1 MRILHT
7 ADWHLGT
14 RVPHI
19 GLDRSEEQDKVVKKI
34 IEIVEKENIDVVII
48 AGDIF
53 DNPTP
58 SYQAEKIFYNF
69 IASICGDLGK
79 YLFVISGNHDSMEKV
94 DTVSVFSRFF
104 SVRGSQRFKHFYLGI
119 QIENGLSN
127 LVCDVDGISFI
138 GIPFVPRYRY
148 SKRYQEIFEN
158 ILGQLLERTGSEVIL
173 FSHDTLEGVKYS
185 ETEIKYDDKVLKLFS
200 IQKLAYFNK
209 VRYWALGHIHK
220 YQEIVKDK
228 ICYSGGIVQIDF
240 GEAGQ
245 EKGVVIV
252 SLESEGV
259 KTKFLKIDQVREFR
273 KFDACDRNC
282 VEELLEKY
290 KEGTQ
295 DFVKIVLK
303 NEVGTSL
310 VEELKNRIT
319 NLVLVKETH
328 TIHSH
333 TNVKQYED
341 MIGDPIETF
350 KAYCKD
356 NKKDLKEDEIEE
368 LRKIYDEIKSRGF
381 YSTNP
386 SI

>member
-14 RVPHI
+14 KVPHI
-19 GLDRSEEQDKVVKKI
+19 GLDRSEELASIVRKI
-34 IEIVEKENIDVVII
+34 IEIVEREKIDVVII

-79 YLFVISGNHDSMEKV
+79 YLFVIAGNHDSMEKV

-104 SVRGSQRFKHFYLGI
+104 SVRGSQRFKHFYLSS
-119 QIENGLSN
+119 QIENSLSN
-127 LVCDVDGISFI
+127 LVCDVEGISFI

-148 SKRYQEIFEN
+148 SGIYQEIFEK
-158 ILGQLLERTGSEVIL
+158 LLVLLLEKAGSEVIL
-173 FSHDTLEGVKYS
+173 FSHDTLEGVEYS
-185 ETEIKYDDKVLKLFS
+185 ETEIKYNDKALELFS

-245 EKGVVIV
+245 EKGVVIA

-259 KTKFLKIDQVREFR
+259 KTRFLKIDQVREFR
-273 KFDACDRNC
+273 KFYACDSNC

-303 NEVGTSL
+303 NEVSTSL
-310 VEELKNRIT
+310 VEKLKNKIA

-328 TIHSH
+328 TSHSH
-333 TNVKQYED
+333 TNVRQYED
-341 MIGDPIETF
+341 IIGDPIETF

-368 LRKIYDEIKSRGF
+368 LRKIYDEIKSRGLDNI
-381 YSTNP
+381 SS